1 MRYILIFLIVFLY
14 NVAHA
19 NDYKNNKVTSFI
31 NFMHKEH
38 GYNKNELRL
47 LFNEIKSESRLKKF
61 FTRAPERTLTWN
73 GCDKYDATCT
83 NYKNLFVTKK
93 HITNGTK
100 YWQRNQ
106 EILSDVQ
113 KKYGVPPEIIIAII
127 GIESKFGSRT
137 GSFKTF
143 DTLASLSLGP
153 NKGRRSNFYKQE
165 LINFLL
171 MCKENNFN
179 PREIKGSYAGALGQP
194 QFISSSYR
202 HYAIDFN
209 GDNRVDLWNTNA
221 DIIGSVAN
229 YFDKNGWVRGQPILT
244 DIIFPESVESLVDS
258 ESLKTYKPKTP
269 YKIFE
274 KNNIKSKNQISKST
288 LLAIIGRKEIS
299 GKAYKFGHKNFY
311 VITRYNRSRLYALA
325 VYFLSQEIK
334 NAKSKLDTSNI

>member
-19 NDYKNNKVTSFI
+19 DDYKNNKVTSFI

-47 LFNEIKSESRLKKF
+47 LFNEIKSES
-61 FTRAPERTLTWN
+61 TLTWN
-73 GCDKYDATCT
+73 GCEKYDATCT

-171 MCKENNFN
+171 MCKENNF
-179 PREIKGSYAGALGQP
+179 
-194 QFISSSYR
+194 
-202 HYAIDFN
+202 
-209 GDNRVDLWNTNA
+209 RVDLWNTNA

-229 YFDKNGWVRGQPILT
+229 YFDKNGWVSGQPILT

-334 NAKSKLDTSNI
+334 NAKSKLDMSNI

>member
-1 MRYILIFLIVFLY
+1 MRYIFIFLMFCLSNIT
-14 NVAHA
+14 HA
-19 NDYKNNKVTSFI
+19 DNYKNNEVKNFI
-31 NFMHKEH
+31 NFMYKEH
-38 GYNKNELRL
+38 GYNKQELQS

-73 GCDKYDATCT
+73 GCEKYDATCT
-83 NYKNLFVTKK
+83 NYKNLFVKK
-93 HITNGTK
+93 SHIANGVK

-202 HYAIDFN
+202 NYAIDFN

-229 YFDKNGWVRGQPILT
+229 YFDKNGWVSNQPILT

-274 KNNIKSKNQISKST
+274 QNNIKSKDPISKST
-288 LLAIIGRKEIS
+288 LLAIIGRKEVS

-334 NAKSKLDTSNI
+334 NAKSKLDISNI

>member
-1 MRYILIFLIVFLY
+1 MVFLY
-14 NVAHA
+14 NVTHA
-19 NDYKNNKVTSFI
+19 DDYKNNKVISFI

-38 GYNKNELRL
+38 GYNKNELQS

-61 FTRAPERTLTWN
+61 FTRAPERMLTWN
-73 GCDKYDATCT
+73 GCEKYDVTCT
-83 NYKNLFVTKK
+83 NYKKLFVTKSR
-93 HITNGTK
+93 IINGAK

-106 EILSDVQ
+106 EILSNVQ

-127 GIESKFGSRT
+127 AIESKFGSQT

-153 NKGRRSNFYKQE
+153 NKGRRSKFYKQE

-171 MCKENNFN
+171 MCKENDFN

-202 HYAIDFN
+202 NYAIDFD

-229 YFDKNGWVRGQPILT
+229 YFNKNGWVSNQPILS
-244 DIIFPESVESLVDS
+244 DIVFPESAESLVDS

-274 KNNIKSKNQISKST
+274 QKNIKTKNEISKST
-288 LLAIIGRKEIS
+288 LLAIIGRKETFD
-299 GKAYKFGHKNFY
+299 KAYKFGHKNFY

-334 NAKSKLDTSNI
+334 NAKSKLDMSNI

>member
-1 MRYILIFLIVFLY
+1 MRYIFIFLMFCLPNIT
-14 NVAHA
+14 HA
-19 NDYKNNKVTSFI
+19 DDYQNNGVKNFI

-38 GYNKNELRL
+38 GYNKQELRT

-73 GCDKYDATCT
+73 GCEKYDATCT
-83 NYKNLFVTKK
+83 NYKNLFVKK
-93 HITNGTK
+93 SNITNGAK

-106 EILSDVQ
+106 EILSNAQ

-153 NKGRRSNFYKQE
+153 NKGRRAKFYKQE

-179 PREIKGSYAGALGQP
+179 PKEIKGSYAGALGQP

-202 HYAIDFN
+202 NYAIDFN

-229 YFDKNGWVRGQPILT
+229 YFSKNGWVSNQRILT
-244 DIIFPESVESLVDS
+244 DIIFPDSVGSLVDS

-274 KNNIKSKNQISKST
+274 QNNIKSKNHISKST
-288 LLAIIGRKEIS
+288 LLAIIGRKEAS

-334 NAKSKLDTSNI
+334 NAKSKLDISNI